1 MASMVSIIMIAAI
14 GVMVAGFL
22 FFAVFSATIF
32 GRVRKQVR
40 RNDNA
45 PRISVPARVVAKRM
59 EVSRGRSQSNLNMTD
74 YYVTFELDSRD
85 RMELFVHGHEYGML
99 IEGDQGVLTFQG
111 DAFIDFRRH

>member
-1 MASMVSIIMIAAI
+1 MISMVKTIMIAAI
-14 GVMVAGFL
+14 GVMVVGFL

-32 GRVRKQVR
+32 GRVRKHVG

-59 EVSRGRSQSNLNMTD
+59 QVSRSHSQNARGMTT

-85 RMELFVHGHEYGML
+85 RMELFVHGHEYGLL
-99 IEGDQGVLTFQG
+99 IEGDQGMLTFQG